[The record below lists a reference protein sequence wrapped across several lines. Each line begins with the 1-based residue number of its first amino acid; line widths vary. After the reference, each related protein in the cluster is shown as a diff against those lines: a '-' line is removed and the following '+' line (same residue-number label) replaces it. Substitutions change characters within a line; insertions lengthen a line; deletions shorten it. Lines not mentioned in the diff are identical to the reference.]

1 MDVAPHRHLP
11 ERPPLVS
18 VEVYPAAA
26 DRFPDVAT
34 ILAPAKPSTPACW
47 CLTYRI
53 TNAENHTLR
62 GPDRPERLRGLCHAD
77 PPPGMIAYVDGV
89 PAGWCSF
96 GPRSSFDRLV
106 KSRTIPHV
114 DETPAWSVICFIV
127 RPQFRRTGLSR
138 ALLDVGSSPGKRCGQ
153 PTGITARPDHH
164 GEQVGETVPRA
175 YDRPPVLGSDAD
187 AGGGRSATSTPQPVA
202 RMGALHVRG
211 VHSHTD

>member
-1 MDVAPHRHLP
+1 MGVAPHRHLP

-18 VEVYPAAA
+18 VEVHPAAA

-96 GPRSSFDRLV
+96 GPRSSFNRLV
-106 KSRTIPHV
+106 KARTIPHV

-138 ALLDVGSSPGKRCGQ
+138 ALLDAVVDYAKGRS
-153 PTGITARPDHH
+153 D
-164 GEQVGETVPRA
+164 V
-175 YDRPPVLGSDAD
+175 PVLEAYPIDSTAGRVSASFAYVGTTSLFEAAGFKRVTLTSARSGGAD
-187 AGGGRSATSTPQPVA
+187 RWLMRRPMTKPS
-202 RMGALHVRG
+202 
-211 VHSHTD
+211 